1 LKKFFASRARTK
13 REDWRDLSV
22 PLFQYKAVSTGG
34 EVNEGVMDAT
44 TQAAVIE
51 RLQGMGLIPIRAA
64 EVSGSNVAIGAVSG
78 TPGTSLFRRARI
90 APDDL
95 NNVTRELAT
104 LMRAGLPLDRSF
116 EILIN
121 LAEKPGV
128 AELLGEIRNEVR
140 GGAALSKAL
149 EQHRDVFSRFYIN
162 MVKAGEVG
170 GALGIVLSRLAEH
183 MERAKELRSSVVSAM
198 IYPAILIV
206 VAFLSVAILIIV
218 VVPQFKQIFEQSG
231 KALPL
236 ATQIVLATGTFMRQ
250 YWPVILAGALLLLW
264 LFSRSLTNP
273 VSRARWDAKFLR
285 WPVMGGLIA
294 RIEMAR
300 FSRSLGTL
308 LQNGVPLLTGLAILK
323 DTLGNAV
330 FRDAV
335 DGISR
340 ELKEGRGMSKPML
353 DTNVFP
359 KLAVQ
364 MISVGEETGK
374 LDQMLFQ
381 VADVYDREVA
391 HAIKRAMALVQPIL
405 IIGLAILIGGII
417 MSILVAMF
425 SLMELPV

>member
-1 LKKFFASRARTK
+1 M
-13 REDWRDLSV
+13 
-22 PLFQYKAVSTGG
+22 PLFQYKAVSPGG
-34 EVNEGVMDAT
+34 EVNEGVMDAG

-64 EVSGSNVAIGAVSG
+64 EVSGENAVNGGAAAKSS
-78 TPGTSLFRRARI
+78 SLFSRARI
-90 APDDL
+90 TQDDL
-95 NNVTRELAT
+95 HNMTRELAT
-104 LMRAGLPLDRSF
+104 LLRAGLPLDRSF

-121 LAEKPGV
+121 LAERKGV
-128 AELLGEIRNEVR
+128 AELLAEIRNEVR

-149 EQHRDVFSRFYIN
+149 EKHRDIFSRFYIN

-170 GALGIVLSRLAEH
+170 GAQGVVLTRLAEH
-183 MERAKELRSSVVSAM
+183 MERAKELRSNVVSAM
-198 IYPAILIV
+198 IYPAILIL
-206 VAFLSVAILIIV
+206 VACLSVAILIIV
-218 VVPQFKQIFEQSG
+218 VVPQFKQIFDQSG
-231 KALPL
+231 KAIPM
-236 ATQIVLATGTFMRQ
+236 ATQIVLGTGVFLRKT
-250 YWPVILAGALLLLW
+250 WPIVLAVVLLILW
-264 LFSRSLTNP
+264 LFSRSLANP

-330 FRDAV
+330 FRNAV
-335 DGISR
+335 EDISR

-353 DTNVFP
+353 ESNVFP

-391 HAIKRAMALVQPIL
+391 QAIKRAMALLQPIL
-405 IIGLAILIGGII
+405 IIGLAIVIGGII

-425 SLMELPV
+425 SLMELPA